1 MKRFI
6 PILLFMLPV
15 SLSAQLI
22 KFKIA
27 GTVKNVT
34 HAKFAYLSSFYQQVT
49 VSSPKIFMVSPIIN
63 GKFEFSNTF
72 DLEGKDFQHACVIVD
87 ERGNISK
94 EELAS
99 RFKQQS
105 WIAGREKFI
114 RVVLLENLKL
124 DIPERD
130 QTRTATVV
138 AGGRLTK
145 QLDEM
150 GLAMR
155 EGNKKLVSFVE
166 KYPDS
171 PVTLLAVEQCS
182 DTRGYNHDKL
192 LKAWGSASELY
203 SPLSERLKKTPR
215 GIALKRDIEEQSKP

>member
-1 MKRFI
+1 MKRII
-6 PILLFMLPV
+6 PILLFLFPL

-22 KFKIA
+22 RFKIE
-27 GTVKNVT
+27 GTVKNIT

-49 VSSPKIFMVSPIIN
+49 VSSPKIFMVSPIVN
-63 GKFEFSNTF
+63 GKFTFSNTF

-105 WIAGREKFI
+105 WVAGREKFI
-114 RVVLLENLKL
+114 RIVLLENLKL

-130 QTRTATVV
+130 QTRTAAVV
-138 AGGRLTK
+138 TGGRLTK

-155 EGNKKLVSFVE
+155 EGNKKLVSFVK

-171 PVTLLAVEQCS
+171 PVTLYAVEQCS
-182 DTRGYNHDKL
+182 DTRGYNQEKL
-192 LKAWGSASELY
+192 LNAWGSPSELY
-203 SPLSERLKKTPR
+203 NPLSERLKKTPR
-215 GIALKRDIEEQSKP
+215 GIALKKDIEQQSNP